1 MKTGEAGADAAGGT
15 RRERVVVVGA
25 GNLGGAI
32 AAGLLDAGRVA
43 PGDLVLSRRSV
54 AALSWARE
62 RGCEVHADNLAA
74 LGDHGIVMVAVEPVH
89 LDHVLAELAPALQP
103 AHLLVSVIAGIGIA
117 GLRQRLGRADVRLV
131 RAMPNTA
138 VTLRESMTCLSSDS
152 ADPDDVQRVASLF
165 DALGATAIVED
176 AQMAGATALAASGLA
191 FFMRAIRAAQQAGT
205 QVGFKPAQAQHIV
218 AQTARGAASLLLE
231 GEHPE
236 AAIDR
241 VTTPSGTTITGLN
254 RMEAE
259 GFSAA
264 MMAGVLAAAARA
276 AGK

>member
-1 MKTGEAGADAAGGT
+1 MNDTVRPAVTRAAGG
-15 RRERVVVVGA
+15 ERVAVIGA

-32 AAGLLDAGRVA
+32 ARGLLDSGRVA
-43 PGDLVLSRRSV
+43 PSRMALSRRSV
-54 AALSWARE
+54 EALAWASE
-62 RGCEVHADNLAA
+62 RGCAVSADNRAV
-74 LGDHGIVMVAVEPVH
+74 LGEEGIVLVAVEPVH
-89 LDHVLAELAPALQP
+89 LDHVLGELAPALQP
-103 AHLLVSVIAGIGIA
+103 AHLLVSVIAGIDLA
-117 GLRQRLGRADVRLV
+117 GLRRRLGRDDVRLV

-138 VTLRESMTCLSSDS
+138 VTLRESMTCLSTDGDA
-152 ADPDDVQRVASLF
+152 ADVARVASLF
-165 DALGATAIVED
+165 DALGATAVVDD

-205 QVGFKPAQAQHIV
+205 QVGFKPDQARHIV
-218 AQTARGAASLLLE
+218 AQTARGAASLLLA

-254 RMEAE
+254 EMERQ

-276 AGK
+276 AGR